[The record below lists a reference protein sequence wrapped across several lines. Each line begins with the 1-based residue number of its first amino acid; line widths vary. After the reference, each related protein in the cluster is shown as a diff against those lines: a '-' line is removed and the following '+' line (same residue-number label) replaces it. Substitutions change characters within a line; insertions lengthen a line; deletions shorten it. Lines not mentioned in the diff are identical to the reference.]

1 MTDPS
6 MVNQQKP
13 FSKYNEA
20 IAAFNRM
27 FCYVIKENAVVR
39 LSDFAI
45 FRPGRF
51 ARSSYVNWFYLTE
64 KNKQRSVARDWLKS
78 AERNQRESLSDLQT
92 DVMNREVL
100 SVVRGDQ
107 VKLGVQD
114 PSQFPRTAEG
124 FFSASSHQG
133 ELACQTQ

>member
-6 MVNQQKP
+6 MLNQQKP
-13 FSKYNEA
+13 FSNYNEA
-20 IAAFNRM
+20 IAEFNRM

-78 AERNQRESLSDLQT
+78 VERNQRESVSDLQT
-92 DVMNREVL
+92 ERQLAQIHADPLGLRNIAREGKENYHV
-100 SVVRGDQ
+100 
-107 VKLGVQD
+107 
-114 PSQFPRTAEG
+114 
-124 FFSASSHQG
+124 
-133 ELACQTQ
+133 